1 MSTNELARIEE
12 PEFQALVRDTYCKG
26 ATELEF
32 RLFIEQARTLNLNP
46 VAGQICLI
54 KIWDN
59 KLGREVA
66 TPVVRIDGFRAV
78 AHRTGQFAG
87 RKGPEWCGTDGVWK
101 DVWLEKGPPAAARVG
116 VLRKDCKDPIWGTA
130 LYKSFCRTKK
140 DGQPMALWATMPE
153 LLLAKCAEAQALRA
167 AFPLDLGGVYV
178 DDEMEQAQN
187 VERTEATIV
196 EPLKLETAAV
206 WEPNKA
212 NLKVLQAEIEKAGVA
227 FRPEN
232 KATFTKAKEALI
244 GTPLDEVDTKIVAI
258 IEELC
263 FNKRDV
269 APANDEPSATETT
282 TQA

>member
-54 KIWDN
+54 KMWDA

-87 RKGPEWCGTDGVWK
+87 RIGPEWCGTDGVWK

-116 VLRKDCKDPIWGTA
+116 VLRKDCQSPIWGTA

-153 LLLAKCAEAQALRA
+153 LLLGKCAEAQALRA
-167 AFPLDLGGVYV
+167 AFPLDLGGLYV

-187 VERTEATIV
+187 VEHTKAEVV
-196 EPLKLETAAV
+196 EPLKLPEAACWEANKET
-206 WEPNKA
+206 
-212 NLKVLQAEIEKAGVA
+212 LKWLQAQIESAGVPFSA
-227 FRPEN
+227 EN
-232 KATFTKAKEALI
+232 RAIFTKAKEALI
-244 GTPLDEVDTKIVAI
+244 GVPIAEVDTKIVEI
-258 IEELC
+258 IEDLC

-269 APANDEPSATETT
+269 PAANDKPTGTETT